1 MASIRNLKKDI
12 DFLTNEVISDAY
24 LAMDFHGEKVKE
36 QVVALLEEVV
46 DFHNYLYEKIQ
57 MAPTGKKNPEK
68 KRYFRDIRQEMNTKF
83 PQLFKTLSNIIAQQ
97 K

>member
-24 LAMDFHGEKVKE
+24 LAMGFHGEKVEE
-36 QVVALLEEVV
+36 QVITLLEEVV
-46 DFHNYLYEKIQ
+46 DFHNHLYEKIQ
-57 MAPTGKKNPEK
+57 MAPTGKKNPERK
-68 KRYFRDIRQEMNTKF
+68 KYFQGIRQEINTKF
-83 PQLFKTLSNIIAQQ
+83 PEFFEKLSKIIAQ